1 MKIKVT
7 IKVSIEKYYESI
19 LSESEKI
26 NAKAIVLGIPKKETL
41 REFFIL
47 STAERVVRNSNV
59 PVIVL

>member
-26 NAKAIVLGIPKKETL
+26 NAKAIVLGIPK
-41 REFFIL
+41 
-47 STAERVVRNSNV
+47 N
-59 PVIVL
+59 